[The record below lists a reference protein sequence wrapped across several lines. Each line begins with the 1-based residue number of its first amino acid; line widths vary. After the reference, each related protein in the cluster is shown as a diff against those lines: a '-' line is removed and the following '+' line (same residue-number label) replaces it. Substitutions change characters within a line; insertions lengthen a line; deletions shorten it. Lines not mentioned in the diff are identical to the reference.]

1 MDNEENKYDEYYNY
15 SDGDR
20 ICTPGALV
28 RSREFQDADLD
39 GKSAIAGEYL
49 SDLKRLTLKEFSDN
63 PKQGLEYWKK
73 EAQSLWNEV
82 SPSWGERA
90 VDFAA
95 GAARSI
101 AYGAIETLES
111 AAHGAASLGLAVQ
124 TAPMRAVEE
133 ITGLNIGA
141 QKLYNNFQKEIDS
154 ALPAGAVFN
163 EKAGQH
169 LRYWSRQPDV
179 REISPEEFSNSQSR
193 SKFSKNGKF
202 YRNFASDH
210 EDDVQNLLDAAA
222 EFSAIRTP
230 ENFEKLK
237 SAELAALKSG
247 ANFNSE
253 DFESYKNR
261 SFLSNEETKSLLEYY
276 VETGSPDVRAALNN
290 IYGKSDADLRSDAVI
305 QAIQKRAIDR
315 LGDNFFGRERAI
327 MLEYADPSEAASTVV
342 EGVLT
347 AGAGK
352 LVHGAVAGA
361 KTAGKGASILSKS
374 ERLNRVGKAAGAIA
388 ANSAF
393 EAGTEI
399 YQTKVENPF
408 ATDKQIEEA
417 AIGAIGQSL
426 LLGGIGVGTGAITGR
441 RRVVAPE
448 TPAEADSTGGV
459 LEPSTP
465 TPPTSPQPLG
475 YESAPVLEIPVD
487 KLKLSKD
494 VPNFKEGA
502 STDTGVVEG
511 QELKGSYERVGTAPI
526 VVWERSNGDLEVIT
540 GRHRLD
546 LARRT
551 GEKTIPSYLV
561 RESDGFTAEDA
572 RTFDAE
578 SNIRDE
584 NGSVRDYAHYFRNKD
599 MTIQDA
605 ESKGLLSR
613 KKGRDGWDIGKS
625 AADEL
630 YTLYRNNKISAD
642 RAAAISRGAPND
654 AEVQR
659 AVLASSEG
667 MDATTLEIHARRLAA
682 YKNEHSSSV
691 LGDEPVQGDLFGEND
706 SAIQEM
712 VAISKAAGELVKE
725 NRQKILAVKGVVKRP
740 EVAREMGVDIN
751 DPDAVKAAIEQLEN
765 ENRRLTSPTP
775 DIETLNKIRRKAG
788 LPELQHTNA
797 SADVQRQ
804 AYSIAKQKENNQ
816 RKAFAAKKTADTPD
830 TAESNARDGD
840 NFRAELDE
848 FKSGRLPT
856 HKILKL
862 GMPSEKLIN
871 QGIPNK
877 PITIRQ
883 SVIKK
888 IIEKHGLGYDLIAN
902 LPEAINDPVAIF
914 SYPQNKNVR
923 DILLELRD
931 KKGRAIIASLE
942 LNVSTQRYGE
952 VSDLATV
959 HPKENIGRIYDWIR
973 KGRLLYLD
981 KQKGR
986 KFLQDSAPA
995 NWEQYGTELSPLIQK
1010 SEKISESQG
1019 EILENFGKNEAQDSS
1034 DVREYKNPDY
1044 REDVP
1049 TEETSSPSESAA
1061 PSTPEA
1067 IAADYETL
1075 KAKTERK
1082 RLLHPALFSRTISK
1096 SRALLPESV
1105 KWNREL
1111 NRIEG
1116 TPSIGDI
1123 RRYAEKTLSIPISK
1137 KLDMSN
1143 ARGIYYTRLQAIR
1156 TRGGYHND
1164 FDVLAHELGH
1174 YLENVLFG
1182 EEITGSGTA
1191 MESELRLYCYEK
1203 FKNAYPANLMPSEG
1217 WAQFVS
1223 DLLNDVNDAK
1233 YKCPVSF
1240 GVLEKALLDNPN
1252 VAGVLEN
1259 IRQMAE
1265 LNRNANAWDRARA
1278 NIKRES
1284 QRDKTP
1290 LMEKIKE
1297 IPRLWR
1303 RRLFD
1308 RYEAIDKLAKIVD
1321 EQGGDGKKLYQMVEN
1336 YSGGHIG
1343 QSEYSL
1349 LHEQLDL
1356 DGNVIG
1362 PGLRKIYNDNLKT
1375 AFDRENIDSYLV
1387 AARAKEYFAKK
1398 TQKERDATCR
1408 QKFGLS
1414 YEDVEA
1420 ICSTASVAMKKC
1432 AEQVYQYQRNDLKMG
1447 LDSGLLSHDEYN
1459 QLLNNNAYVPLRR
1472 FMEFLNPEAYSA
1484 GTGNGLANANSPL
1497 KGFKGSDREIIDV
1510 FYSIAENSKKWR
1522 EAAAKNRISKNI
1534 IQAINKS
1541 EGLGNWAS
1549 HYPEKISRTRL
1560 TLEQWANAILDSG
1573 LWGQTERNPQAK
1585 KLTGKQR
1592 KSAIYKIVQELKKSP
1607 EIKCYIYE
1615 KEAIADAKEQVITF
1629 WNNGERTAWQI
1640 HDKGLYEALAGMDG
1654 LASKF
1659 FDTIIGKIL
1668 SMPAKLIRATA
1679 TNALNFTGAN
1689 FVRDN
1694 LLAGATS
1701 NNGFVPFASSIR
1713 WGLLPAI
1720 QGNFGKKNGFL
1731 RALNS
1736 EAAKAYD
1743 EWVANGGRFSTQI
1756 EAAGGISIGE
1766 MTSDAV
1772 RKEETLSAEF
1782 GDWLKQLKN
1791 APFST
1796 TGKTI
1801 IKPFELFSKLSEEA
1815 TRVAEFR
1822 LSREKSIKS
1831 EQKQKHLT
1839 RAQAESSA
1847 WAGNTRNR
1855 MKAANDSK
1863 RVTLNF
1869 ARGGTWA
1876 QDINQVVPFFNATMQ
1891 AIDKIYSELLPADFP
1906 KLLNTLY
1913 SVNSQTPRE
1922 TISGLKKSLKKDNA
1936 VKLLKVLAIA
1946 SIAGVLE
1953 RAFSSPQ
1960 TDDLP
1965 DWRKLRYW
1973 NFDIGGTVVS
1983 VPKSQEIAM
1992 FSEIIE
1998 RALNTWQ
2005 SGELDARPGE
2015 YLSDTGE
2022 LILPQIIP
2030 QFIKPFLENY
2040 MNYSFFRNA
2049 PIENAFQRKQLPSTR
2064 RNVTTSQTAI
2074 WLAEKAAGL
2083 GIEISPIMIDNLN
2096 QNLFSSLGRDFVR
2109 NVSDPIINR
2118 TSNTPPA
2125 PEKRLSDYPFTGA
2138 FFPNMLSAGECV
2150 SKFYNSLNEC
2160 EQMLDA
2166 ARRISQGK
2174 ISNRE
2179 FTDRQRRIGM
2189 WYTGCPHGS
2198 TVPRYKELR
2207 NAQKLMSE
2215 INNVMQQ
2222 IRMSY
2227 DLSPKQ
2233 KRALLENCVK
2243 DKNAI
2248 AKKTYEKLAFSEEKF
2263 KQWAEN

>member
-154 ALPAGAVFN
+154 ALPAGVVFN

-399 YQTKVENPF
+399 YQTNVENPF

-426 LLGGIGVGTGAITGR
+426 LLGGIGVGTGAISGR

-487 KLKLSKD
+487 KLKLSKE

-788 LPELQHTNA
+788 LPQIPQTRAARKIQSRNSNINNLSDKDIQNIVDEADRVVDSSLNESKQRSEDRKISDREKFIADNLDKWTESDGYWQNKNSKYDIWEENGDYKIYDENGTEVDWFPTLEGAERDALERHWNEEVYDELNYKE
-797 SADVQRQ
+797 DLFEDN
-804 AYSIAKQKENNQ
+804 KQNSM
-816 RKAFAAKKTADTPD
+816 RKKFEYAL
-830 TAESNARDGD
+830 G
-840 NFRAELDE
+840 
-848 FKSGRLPT
+848 
-856 HKILKL
+856 KL
-862 GMPSEKLIN
+862 GIEIVESTGGTYHGSEYVYAKL
-871 QGIPNK
+871 PNGD
-877 PITIRQ
+877 
-883 SVIKK
+883 IKK
-888 IIEKHGLGYDLIAN
+888 IRFADHKQVHSADMSVEDNWRDAFKFFVQRLKKEDWTEEN
-902 LPEAINDPVAIF
+902 F
-914 SYPQNKNVR
+914 S
-923 DILLELRD
+923 
-931 KKGRAIIASLE
+931 
-942 LNVSTQRYGE
+942 
-952 VSDLATV
+952 
-959 HPKENIGRIYDWIR
+959 ENIRFA
-973 KGRLLYLD
+973 K
-981 KQKGR
+981 
-986 KFLQDSAPA
+986 PA
-995 NWEQYGTELSPLIQK
+995 AAK
-1010 SEKISESQG
+1010 
-1019 EILENFGKNEAQDSS
+1019 S

-1061 PSTPEA
+1061 PSTPET

-1075 KAKTERK
+1075 KAKAERK

-1203 FKNAYPANLMPSEG
+1203 FKDAYPANLMPSEG

-1233 YKCPVSF
+1233 SKCPVSF

-1447 LDSGLLSHDEYN
+1447 LDSGLLSHDEYK

-1541 EGLGNWAS
+1541 VGLGNWAS

-1573 LWGQTERNPQAK
+1573 LWGQTERNPKAK

-1701 NNGFVPFASSIR
+1701 NNGFVPFVSSIR

-1796 TGKTI
+1796 AGKTI

-1815 TRVAEFR
+1815 TRVEEFR

-1831 EQKQKHLT
+1831 EQKEKHLT

-1906 KLLNTLY
+1906 KLVNTLY
-1913 SVNSQTPRE
+1913 HVNSQTPLE

-2138 FFPNMLSAGECV
+2138 FFPNMLSAGEYV

-2233 KRALLENCVK
+2233 KRVLLENCVK

>member
-327 MLEYADPSEAASTVV
+327 MLEYADPSEAVSTAV
-342 EGVLT
+342 EMALT

-361 KTAGKGASILSKS
+361 KTVGKGASILSKS

-399 YQTKVENPF
+399 YQTNVENPF

-441 RRVVAPE
+441 RRVVSPE

-487 KLKLSKD
+487 KLKLSKE

-526 VVWERSNGDLEVIT
+526 VVWERLNGDLEVIT

-605 ESKGLLSR
+605 ESKGLLLR

-788 LPELQHTNA
+788 LPEIPQTR
-797 SADVQRQ
+797 SARKIQSRNSNINNLSDKDIQNIVDEADRVVDSSLNESKQR
-804 AYSIAKQKENNQ
+804 SEDRKISDREKFIADNLDKWTESDGYWQNKNSKYDIWEENGDYKIYDENGTEVDWFPTLESAERDALERHWNEEVYDELNYKEDLFEDNKQNSM
-816 RKAFAAKKTADTPD
+816 RKKFEYAL
-830 TAESNARDGD
+830 G
-840 NFRAELDE
+840 
-848 FKSGRLPT
+848 
-856 HKILKL
+856 KL
-862 GMPSEKLIN
+862 GIKIVESTGGTYHGSEYVYAKL
-871 QGIPNK
+871 PNGD
-877 PITIRQ
+877 
-883 SVIKK
+883 IKK
-888 IIEKHGLGYDLIAN
+888 IRFADHKQVHSADMSVEENWRDAFKFFVERLKKEDWTEEN
-902 LPEAINDPVAIF
+902 F
-914 SYPQNKNVR
+914 S
-923 DILLELRD
+923 
-931 KKGRAIIASLE
+931 
-942 LNVSTQRYGE
+942 
-952 VSDLATV
+952 
-959 HPKENIGRIYDWIR
+959 ENIRFA
-973 KGRLLYLD
+973 K
-981 KQKGR
+981 
-986 KFLQDSAPA
+986 PA
-995 NWEQYGTELSPLIQK
+995 AAK
-1010 SEKISESQG
+1010 
-1019 EILENFGKNEAQDSS
+1019 S

-1049 TEETSSPSESAA
+1049 TEEPSSPSESAA
-1061 PSTPEA
+1061 PSTPET

-1075 KAKTERK
+1075 KAKAERK
-1082 RLLHPALFSRTISK
+1082 RLLYPALFSRTISK

-1233 YKCPVSF
+1233 SKCPVSF

-1459 QLLNNNAYVPLRR
+1459 QLLNNKAYVPLRR

-1560 TLEQWANAILDSG
+1560 TLKQWANAILDSG
-1573 LWGQTERNPQAK
+1573 LWGQTERNPKAK

-1592 KSAIYKIVQELKKSP
+1592 ESAIYKIVQELKKSP

-1629 WNNGERTAWQI
+1629 WQNGERAAWQI

-1796 TGKTI
+1796 AGKTI

-1831 EQKQKHLT
+1831 EQKEKHLT

-1847 WAGNTRNR
+1847 WADNTRNK

-2138 FFPNMLSAGECV
+2138 FFPNMLSAGEYV

>member
-1 MDNEENKYDEYYNY
+1 
-15 SDGDR
+15 
-20 ICTPGALV
+20 
-28 RSREFQDADLD
+28 
-39 GKSAIAGEYL
+39 
-49 SDLKRLTLKEFSDN
+49 
-63 PKQGLEYWKK
+63 
-73 EAQSLWNEV
+73 
-82 SPSWGERA
+82 
-90 VDFAA
+90 
-95 GAARSI
+95 
-101 AYGAIETLES
+101 
-111 AAHGAASLGLAVQ
+111 
-124 TAPMRAVEE
+124 
-133 ITGLNIGA
+133 
-141 QKLYNNFQKEIDS
+141 
-154 ALPAGAVFN
+154 
-163 EKAGQH
+163 
-169 LRYWSRQPDV
+169 
-179 REISPEEFSNSQSR
+179 
-193 SKFSKNGKF
+193 
-202 YRNFASDH
+202 
-210 EDDVQNLLDAAA
+210 
-222 EFSAIRTP
+222 
-230 ENFEKLK
+230 
-237 SAELAALKSG
+237 
-247 ANFNSE
+247 
-253 DFESYKNR
+253 
-261 SFLSNEETKSLLEYY
+261 
-276 VETGSPDVRAALNN
+276 
-290 IYGKSDADLRSDAVI
+290 
-305 QAIQKRAIDR
+305 
-315 LGDNFFGRERAI
+315 
-327 MLEYADPSEAASTVV
+327 
-342 EGVLT
+342 
-347 AGAGK
+347 
-352 LVHGAVAGA
+352 
-361 KTAGKGASILSKS
+361 
-374 ERLNRVGKAAGAIA
+374 
-388 ANSAF
+388 
-393 EAGTEI
+393 
-399 YQTKVENPF
+399 
-408 ATDKQIEEA
+408 
-417 AIGAIGQSL
+417 
-426 LLGGIGVGTGAITGR
+426 
-441 RRVVAPE
+441 
-448 TPAEADSTGGV
+448 
-459 LEPSTP
+459 
-465 TPPTSPQPLG
+465 
-475 YESAPVLEIPVD
+475 
-487 KLKLSKD
+487 
-494 VPNFKEGA
+494 
-502 STDTGVVEG
+502 
-511 QELKGSYERVGTAPI
+511 
-526 VVWERSNGDLEVIT
+526 
-540 GRHRLD
+540 
-546 LARRT
+546 
-551 GEKTIPSYLV
+551 
-561 RESDGFTAEDA
+561 
-572 RTFDAE
+572 
-578 SNIRDE
+578 
-584 NGSVRDYAHYFRNKD
+584 
-599 MTIQDA
+599 
-605 ESKGLLSR
+605 
-613 KKGRDGWDIGKS
+613 
-625 AADEL
+625 
-630 YTLYRNNKISAD
+630 
-642 RAAAISRGAPND
+642 
-654 AEVQR
+654 
-659 AVLASSEG
+659 
-667 MDATTLEIHARRLAA
+667 
-682 YKNEHSSSV
+682 
-691 LGDEPVQGDLFGEND
+691 
-706 SAIQEM
+706 
-712 VAISKAAGELVKE
+712 
-725 NRQKILAVKGVVKRP
+725 
-740 EVAREMGVDIN
+740 MGVDIN

-788 LPELQHTNA
+788 LPEIPQTRSARKIQSRNINNLSDKDIQNILDEADRVVDSSLNESKQRSEDRKISDREKFIADNLDKWTESDGYWKNKNSKYDIWEENGDYKIYDENGTEVDWFPTLEGAERDALERHWNEEVYDELNYKEDLFEDNKQNSMRKKFEYALGKLGIEIVESTGGTYHGSEYVYAKLPNGDIKKIRFA
-797 SADVQRQ
+797 DHKQVHSADMSVEDNWRD
-804 AYSIAKQKENNQ
+804 AFKFFVERLKKEDWTEENFSENIRFAKP
-816 RKAFAAKKTADTPD
+816 AATKSDV
-830 TAESNARDGD
+830 RDGD

-856 HKILKL
+856 YKILKL

-888 IIEKHGLGYDLIAN
+888 IIEKHGLGYDLISN

-923 DILLELRD
+923 NILLELRD

-942 LNVSTQRYGE
+942 LNVSTQSYGE

-986 KFLQDSAPA
+986 KFLQDSAPT
-995 NWEQYGTELSPLIQK
+995 NREQYGTELSPLIQK

-1061 PSTPEA
+1061 PSTPET

-1233 YKCPVSF
+1233 SKCPVSF

-1573 LWGQTERNPQAK
+1573 LWGQTERNPKAK

-1796 TGKTI
+1796 AGKTI

-2138 FFPNMLSAGECV
+2138 FFPNMLSAGEYV